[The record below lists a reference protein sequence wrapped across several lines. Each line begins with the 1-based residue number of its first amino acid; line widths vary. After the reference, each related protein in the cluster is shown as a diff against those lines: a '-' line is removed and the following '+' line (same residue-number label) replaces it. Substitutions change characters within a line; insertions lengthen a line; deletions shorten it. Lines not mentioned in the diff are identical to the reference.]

1 MFFYAAGHFQNLS
14 DIACKWKKVCRLR
27 ANDDTG
33 LQSWFEVK
41 KNMVFVWF
49 HTKK

>member
-1 MFFYAAGHFQNLS
+1 MYVFLLGRRSFPKPVGYCLQME
-14 DIACKWKKVCRLR
+14 KVCRLR

-41 KNMVFVWF
+41 KNMVFV
-49 HTKK
+49 